1 MKFKEDIKMKM
12 LVKMKNYKTFE
23 IVEKLCNDY
32 NHALTW
38 INYFMKTY
46 NDTWQYPNTEINI
59 KPFYKKA

>member
-1 MKFKEDIKMKM
+1 MKM

-23 IVEKLCNDY
+23 IIEKVCIDY

-38 INYFMKTY
+38 IKYFMKTY
-46 NDTWQYPNTEINI
+46 SDTWQYPNTEINI